1 MAVIV
6 QKFGGTSTASER
18 GWQALAQKVKV
29 EIEQGNSPIVV
40 VSAMGRRPAPYAT
53 DSLLGLVAPYQTS
66 GSARERDM
74 LMACGEVIS
83 AVVVSHYLRSQGL
96 EAQAFDGPEAGIL
109 AGNSYG
115 QASIISIDPSNL
127 LKALQEGKIPVVA
140 GFQGINEQGEV
151 VTLGRGGSDTTAVA
165 LGAAVGADR
174 VDIFTDVEGV
184 MTADPRCVPQ
194 AKVLDK
200 ISHSEVGEMANE
212 GAKVLHPRAVE
223 ISQSHS
229 VPLRVRSTFSDA
241 PGTSIEAMGE
251 GVEDE
256 ASNLVKQVVN
266 GVAEGYATCL
276 TMENAGAE
284 TDPAGTNVKIDDRR
298 LSSERVVTGIVS
310 VPGYAMVSIDF
321 QAAADLRNYR
331 LELFDELAKASLSLD
346 MINVAGDKVT
356 FLINNSDLN
365 VAKKLLEKF
374 GCSFSMLLGCAKL
387 SVVGQAM
394 RGQPGVML
402 RICKALAD
410 GGADF
415 YYSTDSHITISV
427 VVPESSLEVAARAVH
442 REFGLG

>member
-1 MAVIV
+1 M
-6 QKFGGTSTASER
+6 
-18 GWQALAQKVKV
+18 
-29 EIEQGNSPIVV
+29 
-40 VSAMGRRPAPYAT
+40 
-53 DSLLGLVAPYQTS
+53 
-66 GSARERDM
+66 
-74 LMACGEVIS
+74 
-83 AVVVSHYLRSQGL
+83 
-96 EAQAFDGPEAGIL
+96 
-109 AGNSYG
+109 
-115 QASIISIDPSNL
+115 
-127 LKALQEGKIPVVA
+127 
-140 GFQGINEQGEV
+140 
-151 VTLGRGGSDTTAVA
+151 
-165 LGAAVGADR
+165 
-174 VDIFTDVEGV
+174 
-184 MTADPRCVPQ
+184 
-194 AKVLDK
+194 
-200 ISHSEVGEMANE
+200 
-212 GAKVLHPRAVE
+212 
-223 ISQSHS
+223 
-229 VPLRVRSTFSDA
+229 RSTFSDA

-266 GVAEGYATCL
+266 GVAEGSATCL